1 MIPTARDTRRNAR
14 RRRLRTAVLR
24 GLVTD
29 PAPVTRT
36 ITTAVRAT
44 R

>member
-1 MIPTARDTRRNAR
+1 MTPTARDARRNAR
-14 RRRLRTAVLR
+14 RRRLRTAVLL

-36 ITTAVRAT
+36 ITAAVRAT